1 LINEDLMDDE
11 RLFEVYLTIERNI
24 LINMNLFD
32 LSMELIVDLMQLMTI
47 VFDDH
52 IIDKNEYS
60 IMDYI
65 VQYE

>member
-1 LINEDLMDDE
+1 LIDEDLMDDE

-24 LINMNLFD
+24 LININLFD
-32 LSMELIVDLMQLMTI
+32 LSMKLIVDLMQLMTI

>member
-1 LINEDLMDDE
+1 LIDEDLMDDE

-32 LSMELIVDLMQLMTI
+32 LSMKLIVDLMQLMTI

>member
-1 LINEDLMDDE
+1 LIDEDLMDDE